1 MFTCTEMH
9 IPDDSL
15 LPKQRFSY
23 LKSLARGLLPL
34 AKKNEDSEADA
45 SHAKHS
51 QFSKL
56 WWK

>member
-56 WWK
+56 